1 MIDEIDVGDF
11 SVGVF
16 AIIEILII
24 DVVFSS
30 VLEIIGLGTSG
41 GEIDGKDFLEDSDFF
56 IEVGVLVVEFFS
68 GNSKV
73 FLGGGELSLDGDFFR
88 AAASDVGFVVSNES
102 FESRDVSADLGDFA
116 LVDFD
121 FVFKSQLVF
130 SGGGRRADFVFLSSA
145 DLVLNGSFKV
155 VED

>member
-1 MIDEIDVGDF
+1 MIF
-11 SVGVF
+11 
-16 AIIEILII
+16 

-30 VLEIIGLGTSG
+30 FLEIVGLGTSG
-41 GEIDGKDFLEDSDFF
+41 REIDGKDFLEDGDFF

-68 GNSKV
+68 GNAKV
-73 FLGGGELSLDGDFFR
+73 FLGGSELSLDGDFFR
-88 AAASDVGFVVSNES
+88 AAASDVSLVVSNES
-102 FESRDVSADLGDFA
+102 FESRDVSADLNDFV

-121 FVFKSQLVF
+121 FVFKFQLVI

>member
-11 SVGVF
+11 SVGVL
-16 AIIEILII
+16 AIIEILIF

-41 GEIDGKDFLEDSDFF
+41 GEIDGKDFLEDGDFV
-56 IEVGVLVVEFFS
+56 IEVGVLVVEFFG
-68 GNSKV
+68 GNAKV
-73 FLGGGELSLDGDFFR
+73 FLGGSELSLDGDFFR
-88 AAASDVGFVVSNES
+88 AAARDVGFVVSNES
-102 FESRDVSADLGDFA
+102 FESRDVSADLDDFA

-130 SGGGRRADFVFLSSA
+130 SGGS
-145 DLVLNGSFKV
+145 
-155 VED
+155 